1 MHEILI
7 RAAVP
12 SEKEELEALQR
23 RASLTNP
30 GDRDALLANPDAIEV
45 PAEQLAG
52 GRVFL
57 AELNGAMVGF
67 AAVEPR
73 TDGETELD
81 ALFVEPEIRRR
92 GIGRLLVEHS
102 AQVARNNGS
111 AARRVSGNPHAQEFY
126 IACGFNEIGT
136 TQTRFG
142 AGLLFKKML

>member
-1 MHEILI
+1 MQQILI

-12 SEKEELEALQR
+12 SEKEELEALQL

-45 PAEQLAG
+45 PTEQLAG

-73 TDGETELD
+73 ADGETELD
-81 ALFVEPEIRRR
+81 ALFVEPKIRRR
-92 GIGRLLVEHS
+92 GIGRLLVEHC
-102 AQVARNNGS
+102 AQVARKNGS
-111 AARRVSGNPHAQEFY
+111 AALHVIGNPHAEEFY
-126 IACGFNEIGT
+126 FACGFKQIGT

-142 AGLLFKKML
+142 VGLLFKKML

>member
-1 MHEILI
+1 MQEILI

-12 SEKEELEALQR
+12 SEKEELEALQL

-30 GDRDALLANPDAIEV
+30 GDRDAMLANPDAIEV
-45 PAEQLAG
+45 PAEQLGG

-57 AELNGAMVGF
+57 AEMEGAIVGF

-73 TDGETELD
+73 ADGETELD
-81 ALFVEPEIRRR
+81 GLFVEPGMRRL

-102 AQVARNNGS
+102 AQVARKNGS
-111 AARRVSGNPHAQEFY
+111 AALHVIGNQHAQDFH

-136 TQTRFG
+136 TLTRFG
-142 AGLLFKKML
+142 VGLLFKKAL

>member
-1 MHEILI
+1 MQQILI

-12 SEKEELEALQR
+12 SEKEELEGLQL

-30 GDRDALLANPDAIEV
+30 GERDALLANPDAIEV

-52 GRVFL
+52 GRVFV

-73 TDGETELD
+73 ADGETELD
-81 ALFVEPEIRRR
+81 ALFVDPELRRH

-102 AQVARNNGS
+102 GQVARENGS
-111 AARRVSGNPHAQEFY
+111 AALHVIGNPHAQEFY
-126 IACGFNEIGT
+126 IACGFKQIGT

-142 AGLLFKKML
+142 VALLFKKML

>member
-111 AARRVSGNPHAQEFY
+111 AALRVSGNPHAQEFY

-142 AGLLFKKML
+142 VALLFKKML

>member
-111 AARRVSGNPHAQEFY
+111 AALRVIGNPHAQEFY

>member
-1 MHEILI
+1 MQEILV

-12 SEKEELEALQR
+12 SEKEELEALQL
-23 RASLTNP
+23 RASLTNR
-30 GDRDALLANPDAIEV
+30 GDRDALFANPDAMEV
-45 PAEQLAG
+45 STEQIAG

-73 TDGETELD
+73 ADGETELD

-92 GIGRLLVEHS
+92 GIGRLLVAHS
-102 AQVARNNGS
+102 AQAARRNGS
-111 AARRVSGNPHAQEFY
+111 AALHVIGNPHAEEFY
-126 IACGFNEIGT
+126 IACGFKQIGT

-142 AGLLFKKML
+142 VGLLFKRAL